1 MIKKEDVEKVRAAAD
16 LYDIVSATVTLKP
29 SGMAV
34 FTLCTASAVPALAA
48 PASLEAVSAVCKVKT
63 VNISADEAGEGG
75 EIREITFKDG
85 MTGSILVNEL
95 TEPFTINA
103 GNNGEYIVSISYK

>member
-1 MIKKEDVEKVRAAAD
+1 MRNLKKQGF
-16 LYDIVSATVTLKP
+16 LW
-29 SGMAV
+29 MAV

-48 PASLEAVSAVCKVKT
+48 PAVCKVKT

>member
-1 MIKKEDVEKVRAAAD
+1 MRNLKKQGF
-16 LYDIVSATVTLKP
+16 LW
-29 SGMAV
+29 MAV

-48 PASLEAVSAVCKVKT
+48 PASPEAVSAVCKVKT

-85 MTGSILVNEL
+85 MTGAYWSTNLLNLLPLMQVITESIL
-95 TEPFTINA
+95 
-103 GNNGEYIVSISYK
+103 

>member
-1 MIKKEDVEKVRAAAD
+1 M
-16 LYDIVSATVTLKP
+16 
-29 SGMAV
+29 
-34 FTLCTASAVPALAA
+34 
-48 PASLEAVSAVCKVKT
+48 
-63 VNISADEAGEGG
+63 NISADEAGEGG

>member
-1 MIKKEDVEKVRAAAD
+1 MRNLKKQGF
-16 LYDIVSATVTLKP
+16 LW
-29 SGMAV
+29 MAV
-34 FTLCTASAVPALAA
+34 FTLCTASAVPALA
-48 PASLEAVSAVCKVKT
+48 PASPEAVSAVCKVKT

>member
-1 MIKKEDVEKVRAAAD
+1 MRNLKKQGF
-16 LYDIVSATVTLKP
+16 LW
-29 SGMAV
+29 MAV

-48 PASLEAVSAVCKVKT
+48 PASPEAVSAVCKVKT

-75 EIREITFKDG
+75 EIREI
-85 MTGSILVNEL
+85 TGSILVNEL

>member
-1 MIKKEDVEKVRAAAD
+1 MRNLKKQGF
-16 LYDIVSATVTLKP
+16 LW
-29 SGMAV
+29 MAV

-48 PASLEAVSAVCKVKT
+48 PASSEAVSAVCKVKT

>member
-1 MIKKEDVEKVRAAAD
+1 MRNLKKQGF
-16 LYDIVSATVTLKP
+16 LW
-29 SGMAV
+29 MAV

-48 PASLEAVSAVCKVKT
+48 PASAVCKVKT

>member
-1 MIKKEDVEKVRAAAD
+1 MRNLKKQGF
-16 LYDIVSATVTLKP
+16 LW
-29 SGMAV
+29 MAV

-48 PASLEAVSAVCKVKT
+48 PASPEAVSAVCKVKT
-63 VNISADEAGEGG
+63 VNISADEAG
-75 EIREITFKDG
+75 EITFKDG

>member
-1 MIKKEDVEKVRAAAD
+1 
-16 LYDIVSATVTLKP
+16 
-29 SGMAV
+29 
-34 FTLCTASAVPALAA
+34 
-48 PASLEAVSAVCKVKT
+48 
-63 VNISADEAGEGG
+63 
-75 EIREITFKDG
+75 

>member
-1 MIKKEDVEKVRAAAD
+1 MRNLKKQGF
-16 LYDIVSATVTLKP
+16 LW
-29 SGMAV
+29 MAV

-48 PASLEAVSAVCKVKT
+48 PASPEAVSAVCKVKT
-63 VNISADEAGEGG
+63 VNISPVLEGTEG
-75 EIREITFKDG
+75 TLYVSKVYLNELQYKDLEITFKDG

>member
-1 MIKKEDVEKVRAAAD
+1 MRNLKKQGF
-16 LYDIVSATVTLKP
+16 LW
-29 SGMAV
+29 MAV

-48 PASLEAVSAVCKVKT
+48 PASPEAVSAVCKVKT

-85 MTGSILVNEL
+85 MTAVSYTHLDCTYLDDARHSG
-95 TEPFTINA
+95 
-103 GNNGEYIVSISYK
+103 GEKAEDRPAFIFPSDYNFPGCCG